1 MDDLGRGRSG
11 HPAHTALLADLRRL
25 AGPDATIRI
34 DAYGGSGRPHAY
46 PRSACLHADPG
57 ASAGGLRLSAGNRA
71 RLRQLQC
78 GVCWLGRLVWRWL

>member
-1 MDDLGRGRSG
+1 MP
-11 HPAHTALLADLRRL
+11 PASLMLNVDAAAATPSVHAQTRARRTNFY
-25 AGPDATIRI
+25 A
-34 DAYGGSGRPHAY
+34 GGSGRPHAY